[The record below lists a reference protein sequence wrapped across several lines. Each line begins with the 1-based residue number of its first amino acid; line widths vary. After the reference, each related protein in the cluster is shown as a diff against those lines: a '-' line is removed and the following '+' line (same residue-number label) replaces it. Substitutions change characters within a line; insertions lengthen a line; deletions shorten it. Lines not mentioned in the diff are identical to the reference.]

1 MWIME
6 MTSAN
11 NKF

>member
-1 MWIME
+1 

-11 NKF
+11 NNEGILE